1 MLEPPAMFLFGLH
14 AHTHTPIFSAIFH
27 PLYFYG
33 GLFFAGVGVGQSIV
47 QDKEGRAQAQ
57 PLLGNRAADVGVE
70 MNGYSRFQCFLGFLK
85 SARHLWKVWK
95 GRSLLE
101 NWLSFFRWTKWTN
114 KLEVRFFL
122 RRHQKDKS
130 IMGRINANKHLR
142 LHVPKNYLY
151 IYISILPFMAYILH
165 ICNKTQLG
173 MPSYLWDS
181 LGGTWIGTV
190 PFFIHQMRPGASQFT
205 STSTG
210 STGSAATTFFLA
222 TDPGTKLGRSWM
234 IEYRPSGKP
243 KIWCSAIG
251 LRQHLCLKPQV

>member
-1 MLEPPAMFLFGLH
+1 MNFYDGIKRIKASWAVSTQINTCDYMC
-14 AHTHTPIFSAIFH
+14 
-27 PLYFYG
+27 LY
-33 GLFFAGVGVGQSIV
+33 I
-47 QDKEGRAQAQ
+47 
-57 PLLGNRAADVGVE
+57 
-70 MNGYSRFQCFLGFLK
+70 
-85 SARHLWKVWK
+85 
-95 GRSLLE
+95 
-101 NWLSFFRWTKWTN
+101 
-114 KLEVRFFL
+114 
-122 RRHQKDKS
+122 
-130 IMGRINANKHLR
+130 I
-142 LHVPKNYLY
+142 Y

-165 ICNKTQLG
+165 ICNKAQLS

-181 LGGTWIGTV
+181 LGGTWIGTWIGTV

-234 IEYRPSGKP
+234 IEYRPSGKL